1 MFLIV
6 GACPVRH
13 YCFSN
18 IWFIFKGRIV
28 YSLSLCI
35 HNHLTSIRF
44 SSGDLVGKNTKFI
57 LCDGISV
64 WFLLLSW
71 ICVLMYIIQYK
82 KYLLDR
88 GIIFS
93 VYTFDE
99 IQKLISRFIFVA
111 VCIHF
116 VVSMIIDTKCIE
128 NSFYLL
134 YFFCLRLYWTPWWT
148 AICLCCCCWSFLIL
162 I

>member
-13 YCFSN
+13 CFSN

-57 LCDGISV
+57 LWWYFCMISLTFLDLCIDTLSSTRNICCLHV
-64 WFLLLSW
+64 WWNPETDLPFYFCS
-71 ICVLMYIIQYK
+71 
-82 KYLLDR
+82 
-88 GIIFS
+88 S
-93 VYTFDE
+93 VYTFDHLYDRRHQMYWE
-99 IQKLISRFIFVA
+99 FLLSFVL
-111 VCIHF
+111 F
-116 VVSMIIDTKCIE
+116 LS
-128 NSFYLL
+128 
-134 YFFCLRLYWTPWWT
+134 WTVWNTIWCT
-148 AICLCCCCWSFLIL
+148 TVCLCCNRSFFLIL